1 MNIWKYVVFAS
12 FLALVSCNEKGNTEG
27 RLSTEKKKF
36 LPPSS
41 GTHAEMVI
49 VCSDDLWEG
58 TVGEFL
64 LKVFGQEQYGLPQSE
79 GIFSLN
85 RVRPEGFQ
93 GLLKRAKSLVF
104 VEIGDSAFI
113 KTQTNVWA
121 QPQVV
126 TTLVAPTKKGLLVLL
141 NKNKDALVSIYHK
154 ADLGVVRGRMK
165 GNTYKSLPKGLRK
178 MGIKK
183 MYLQEGFINT
193 LDKDDIQIF
202 RQDTRKTTQFLVFYK
217 RPITEESLAG
227 TDIIAARDT
236 IGKYYFQGQADNSYF
251 ATEKLFPPKQF
262 TTQIDD
268 QFAIETRGLWMA
280 ENDFMGGPFLSY
292 SIYNDAENEILTVEG
307 IVYGPDAKKRDII
320 LEMEAMMTSIKF
332 K

>member
-1 MNIWKYVVFAS
+1 MKFFIYAAIATITLLAS
-12 FLALVSCNEKGNTEG
+12 CSQKEENT
-27 RLSTEKKKF
+27 STTTFKKKY

-49 VCSDDLWEG
+49 VCADDLWQG
-58 TVGEFL
+58 KVGEEIL
-64 LKVFGQEQYGLPQSE
+64 NVFGEEQYGLPQAE

-85 RVRPEGFQ
+85 RVKPEGFQ
-93 GLLKRAKSLVF
+93 GLLERAKSLVF
-104 VEIGDSAFI
+104 IEIGDSTFVKSQAD
-113 KTQTNVWA
+113 VWA
-121 QPQVV
+121 SPQVV
-126 TTLVAPTKKGLLVLL
+126 TTLVAPSKNELIHLLKKNHQQLVT
-141 NKNKDALVSIYHK
+141 IYHK

-165 GNTYKSLPKGLRK
+165 GNVYKSLPKGLKK

-183 MYLQEGFINT
+183 MSLQEGFVNT

-202 RQDTRKTTQFLVFYK
+202 RQDTRKTTQFFLVYK

-227 TDIIAARDT
+227 TDIVAARDT

-262 TTQIDD
+262 TTQIDG
-268 QFAIETRGLWMA
+268 QFAIETRGLWKA
-280 ENDFMGGPFLSY
+280 ENDFMGGPFISY
-292 SIYNDAENEILTVEG
+292 SIYNDDLNEILTFEG

-320 LEMEAMMTSIKF
+320 LEMEAMMTSVKF